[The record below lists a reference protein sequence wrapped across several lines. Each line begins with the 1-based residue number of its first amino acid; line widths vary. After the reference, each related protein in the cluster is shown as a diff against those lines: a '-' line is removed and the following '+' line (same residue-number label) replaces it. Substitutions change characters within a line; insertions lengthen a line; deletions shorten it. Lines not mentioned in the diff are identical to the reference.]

1 MYVSVSGGEWIQM
14 SNDDTS
20 QAVMMV
26 VALVTKKSLASF
38 VLITVGKL

>member
-26 VALVTKKSLASF
+26 VALVTKKFGIFCADY
-38 VLITVGKL
+38 GR